1 MEDGR
6 KRKGDE
12 GKMEEREF
20 NKNSNL
26 TVQNFTMGEVKRKR
40 KTERERCNVLPHVQ
54 RCQMACHVS
63 HGLATVSAPNLDTHV
78 QFRRG

>member
-6 KRKGDE
+6 KRKVDE

-26 TVQNFTMGEVKRKR
+26 TLQNFTMGEVQRKKKR
-40 KTERERCNVLPHVQ
+40 KTERE
-54 RCQMACHVS
+54 
-63 HGLATVSAPNLDTHV
+63 T
-78 QFRRG
+78 